1 MGNRND
7 TQRSAIVCT
16 KQQRIAQIAREHPKE
31 KLTAL
36 NHYLDIPWL
45 EEAFQR
51 LRKDSA
57 PGVDGQTVAEY
68 EKHLESNL
76 EDLLSRAKD
85 GSYQAPPVKR
95 VYIPKGDDP
104 KETRPIGIPTT
115 ENKVLERGVVM
126 ILEPIYEEEFRNFS
140 YGFRPGRSCHQALSA
155 FWKQA
160 SGMGV
165 QWVLEVDIRKYFD
178 SVVWSNLMEI
188 VGKRIGDGVILRLIS
203 KWLHAGVM
211 DKGELHYPEAGTPQ
225 GGVISPILSNI
236 YLHEVFDCWF
246 ADVVQERM
254 AGRVFAVRYA
264 DDLVIGFT
272 HQSDA
277 EKVRRVLFKRFEK
290 YGLSLHPEKTRL
302 VPFGRPGQPGPEG
315 KLPQEPGKFDFLGFT
330 HYWGRSQKG
339 YWVIK
344 RRTAAKCLRRT
355 LKAMNVWCCKHRHD
369 GPFEQ
374 FKTLVRKLEG
384 HYAYYGITGNG
395 WCLQQVRATTIR
407 LWHKWLNRRSNAP
420 GGMTWERF
428 QQMLRETF
436 VFPHQRVVHS
446 IYGAKP

>member
-1 MGNRND
+1 MGNMND
-7 TQRSAIVCT
+7 TQRSANVCT

-57 PGVDGQTVAEY
+57 PGVDGQTVAKY

-76 EDLLSRAKD
+76 KDLLSRAKD

-95 VYIPKGDDP
+95 VHIPKGDDP

-155 FWKQA
+155 FWNQA

-188 VGKRIGDGVILRLIS
+188 VGKRIGDGVS
-203 KWLHAGVM
+203 APW
-211 DKGELHYPEAGTPQ
+211 KGAELQWESNKPTRQLTLQPVAAEA
-225 GGVISPILSNI
+225 NM
-236 YLHEVFDCWF
+236 EAMKC
-246 ADVVQERM
+246 
-254 AGRVFAVRYA
+254 
-264 DDLVIGFT
+264 
-272 HQSDA
+272 
-277 EKVRRVLFKRFEK
+277 FEALGAK
-290 YGLSLHPEKTRL
+290 
-302 VPFGRPGQPGPEG
+302 GPEVG
-315 KLPQEPGKFDFLGFT
+315 QRAN
-330 HYWGRSQKG
+330 RS
-339 YWVIK
+339 
-344 RRTAAKCLRRT
+344 
-355 LKAMNVWCCKHRHD
+355 
-369 GPFEQ
+369 
-374 FKTLVRKLEG
+374 
-384 HYAYYGITGNG
+384 
-395 WCLQQVRATTIR
+395 
-407 LWHKWLNRRSNAP
+407 
-420 GGMTWERF
+420 
-428 QQMLRETF
+428 
-436 VFPHQRVVHS
+436 
-446 IYGAKP
+446 

>member
-1 MGNRND
+1 MSREGSCQHTEPLMGNMND
-7 TQRSAIVCT
+7 TQRSANVCT

-51 LRKDSA
+51 VRKDSA

-76 EDLLSRAKD
+76 KDLLSRAKD

-155 FWKQA
+155 FWNQA

-211 DKGELHYPEAGTPQ
+211 DKGELRYPEAGTLYYQ
-225 GGVISPILSNI
+225 
-236 YLHEVFDCWF
+236 
-246 ADVVQERM
+246 
-254 AGRVFAVRYA
+254 
-264 DDLVIGFT
+264 
-272 HQSDA
+272 
-277 EKVRRVLFKRFEK
+277 
-290 YGLSLHPEKTRL
+290 KTRL
-302 VPFGRPGQPGPEG
+302 TMENGSSRGFAVVIVEHSAQFVATADAAQLEEARRRLPGR
-315 KLPQEPGKFDFLGFT
+315 
-330 HYWGRSQKG
+330 GRSFP
-339 YWVIK
+339 
-344 RRTAAKCLRRT
+344 RRPPRT
-355 LKAMNVWCCKHRHD
+355 R
-369 GPFEQ
+369 
-374 FKTLVRKLEG
+374 T
-384 HYAYYGITGNG
+384 
-395 WCLQQVRATTIR
+395 
-407 LWHKWLNRRSNAP
+407 
-420 GGMTWERF
+420 
-428 QQMLRETF
+428 
-436 VFPHQRVVHS
+436 
-446 IYGAKP
+446 

>member
-1 MGNRND
+1 MSREGSCQHTEPLLGNMNN
-7 TQRSAIVCT
+7 TQRSVNVCT

-57 PGVDGQTVAEY
+57 PGVDGQTVAKY

-76 EDLLSRAKD
+76 KDLLSRAKD

-155 FWKQA
+155 FWNQA

-246 ADVVQERM
+246 DDVVRERM

-264 DDLVIGFT
+264 DD
-272 HQSDA
+272 S
-277 EKVRRVLFKRFEK
+277 
-290 YGLSLHPEKTRL
+290 
-302 VPFGRPGQPGPEG
+302 VPLARAG
-315 KLPQEPGKFDFLGFT
+315 
-330 HYWGRSQKG
+330 
-339 YWVIK
+339 V
-344 RRTAAKCLRRT
+344 
-355 LKAMNVWCCKHRHD
+355 MNS
-369 GPFEQ
+369 
-374 FKTLVRKLEG
+374 
-384 HYAYYGITGNG
+384 A
-395 WCLQQVRATTIR
+395 RAQ
-407 LWHKWLNRRSNAP
+407 LNN
-420 GGMTWERF
+420 
-428 QQMLRETF
+428 
-436 VFPHQRVVHS
+436 
-446 IYGAKP
+446 